1 MVSFGGMKQPRIVES
16 TLEFPYSRSLGP
28 VVGEFLAGLRE
39 HRILGIR
46 TRDGKVLV
54 PPLEY
59 DPNTG
64 DALDELVEVGPQGTV
79 TSWTWVERPTPKHPL
94 DRPFAFALVMP
105 DGADTAM
112 VHAVDAGSIDRMST
126 GMRVQP
132 RWRAEPHNM
141 VDDLA
146 CREPA

>member
-1 MVSFGGMKQPRIVES
+1 MSQPRIVES

-28 VVGEFLAGLRE
+28 VVGAFLAGLRE
-39 HRILGIR
+39 HRIVGIR
-46 TRDGKVLV
+46 TAAGNVLV

-64 DALDELVEVGPQGTV
+64 EALHDLVDVGPQGTV
-79 TSWTWVERPTPKHPL
+79 TSWTWVDAPTSKHPL
-94 DRPFAFALVMP
+94 DRPFAFALVQP

-112 VHAVDAGSIDRMST
+112 VHAVDAGSIDKMAT
-126 GMRVQP
+126 GMRVRP

-141 VDDLA
+141 IDDLA
-146 CREPA
+146 CWEPA